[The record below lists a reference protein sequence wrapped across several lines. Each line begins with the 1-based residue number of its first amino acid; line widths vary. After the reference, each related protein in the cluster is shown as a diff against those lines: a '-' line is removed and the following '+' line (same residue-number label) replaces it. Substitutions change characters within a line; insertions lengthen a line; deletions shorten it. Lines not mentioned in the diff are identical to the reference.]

1 MGPRILLVDDD
12 HAARRT
18 LAAMLQ
24 RLGYYVLEAEDGN
37 EALATISYTKP
48 ELIIS
53 DFKMPGMNGST
64 LFLRLQE
71 RSDLA
76 LIPFILISG
85 FIDHWPAELA
95 HKMPVAV
102 LQKPVTFDRLST
114 EITKALKNA
123 RQAAARAG
131 ATAEV
136 AR

>member
-24 RLGYYVLEAEDGN
+24 RLGYYVLEAEDGH
-37 EALATISYTKP
+37 EALATITYTKP

-53 DFKMPGMNGST
+53 DFKMPGMDGGT
-64 LFLRLQE
+64 LFQRLQE

-76 LIPFILISG
+76 LIPFLLISG
-85 FIDHWPAELA
+85 FIDRWPAELA
-95 HKMPVAV
+95 HKMPAAV
-102 LQKPVTFDRLST
+102 IQKPVTFDRLST

-123 RQAAARAG
+123 RQAAARSGAP
-131 ATAEV
+131 ATA